1 VAREKT
7 GFNHLPPTRPTI
19 PGPAPGARVNAAA
32 ALVAAP
38 DSGWRLRSASR
49 THTGR
54 VRAHNEDSLVDRP
67 GAGLWAV
74 ADGMG
79 GHSKGDLASG
89 RIREALEQIEPPG
102 ELEAYVALVRERL
115 EAVHRGLMGE
125 ARSGTCGSTV
135 AALLARGGRCAC
147 VWAGDSRVYRLRA
160 GRLER
165 LTRDHS
171 LVEELVAI
179 GAVKPE
185 DARSHPLANRITRA
199 DVESRLAP
207 GDRYLVSTD
216 GVHGVLPHDVLATL
230 LALPSLEAAADSV
243 VAAVLN
249 AGAPDN
255 LTLVLVAAEH
265 AAAADAGATLPAG

>member
-1 VAREKT
+1 VS
-7 GFNHLPPTRPTI
+7 
-19 PGPAPGARVNAAA
+19 AAA
-32 ALVAAP
+32 VAVA
-38 DSGWRLRSASR
+38 DGAWTLRSVAR

-79 GHSKGDLASG
+79 GHMRGDLASG
-89 RIREALEQIEPPG
+89 RIRETLEAIDPPAG
-102 ELEAYVALVRERL
+102 LEAYLGLVRSRL
-115 EAVHRGLMGE
+115 EEVHRGLMAE
-125 ARSGTCGSTV
+125 AKGGTCGSTV
-135 AALLARGGRCAC
+135 AAFIVRGGRCAC
-147 VWAGDSRVYRLRA
+147 LWAGDSRVYRLRA

-179 GAVKPE
+179 GAVAPE
-185 DARSHPLANRITRA
+185 AARNHPLANRITRA
-199 DVESRLAP
+199 VGVGERVDLADLESRLAP

-216 GVHGVLPHDVLATL
+216 GVHGFLAHDVLAAL
-230 LALPSLEAAADSV
+230 AALPSLEGAAD
-243 VAAVLN
+243 ALTEAVLN

-255 LTLVLVAAEH
+255 LSVVLVAVEH
-265 AAAADAGATLPAG
+265 AAASGAAATLPVG

>member
-1 VAREKT
+1 
-7 GFNHLPPTRPTI
+7 
-19 PGPAPGARVNAAA
+19 VNAAA
-32 ALVAAP
+32 TVVAA

-54 VRAHNEDSLVDRP
+54 VRAHNEDSLIDRAD
-67 GAGLWAV
+67 AGLWAV

-79 GHSKGDLASG
+79 GHTKGDLASG
-89 RIREALEQIEPPG
+89 RIKEALDQIEPPG
-102 ELEAYVALVRERL
+102 ELEAYVALARERL
-115 EAVHRGLMGE
+115 EAVHRGLMEE

-135 AALLARGGRCAC
+135 AALLVRGGRCAC
-147 VWAGDSRVYRLRA
+147 LWAGDSRVYRLRA

-199 DVESRLAP
+199 VGVGERVEIADLESRLAP
-207 GDRYLVSTD
+207 GDRFLVSTD
-216 GVHGVLPHDVLATL
+216 GVHGVLAPEVLATL
-230 LALPSLEAAADSV
+230 VALPSLEAAADSL

-265 AAAADAGATLPAG
+265 AAAADAGATLPVG